1 MGSATLERHL
11 DIDPERIGRPRL
23 DPHERLL
30 CRFYEPLFLLNAL
43 GQTRGNYTTT
53 SFELDRGRAQVRRFL
68 QNLCFICDL
77 KKGGSA
83 CTAIGLEELDT
94 CYNFCIASNRE
105 TRKIAAFLKTS
116 LGILQ
121 SGAHLTA
128 ADDDHEESRFLH
140 LCLEFATDRIEGE
153 RKCLCKSIKDCLS
166 TLHGQSSGCGAS
178 SLFCIV
184 GDLTTHLFTDSKLI
198 EWLEVAMN
206 LDDHFQLCIFAYETR
221 YSDRVAELSER
232 GMNEEKRL
240 GPASKRSSFLLVR
253 HYVGRLAQHIRAP
266 KQLIDDMKDLSHLL
280 ESHTVYAIDALSAAP
295 PPTRDS
301 HVNLRGILN
310 RMFKESDQE
319 WSKVK
324 NGLLYLDKVG
334 GVFEKFLLPYER
346 CSPEVHAEVQVLD
359 HFYKMRKSFAGD
371 DCFVACSKPACFC
384 CEMYFKYHPTRAT
397 LSCSHHKI
405 WTNWSPPNLNTFDGD
420 NPTYTQQR
428 DILNLMTNELR
439 EQVITQVLQRLP
451 SSRWHPDSM
460 TNITSIRCPD
470 VTSLGLEVPNAEN
483 TKTPAIID
491 LTNCPKSY
499 NRPPETAF
507 PLLLNEDASFNDVSD
522 AENGGVS
529 LFDYC
534 PSTCTKPG

>member
-1 MGSATLERHL
+1 MGSATLERRL

-43 GQTRGNYTTT
+43 GQTRGNHTTT

-68 QNLCFICDL
+68 QNLCFICDF

-105 TRKIAAFLKTS
+105 TGKIAAFLKTS
-116 LGILQ
+116 LGILK

-128 ADDDHEESRFLH
+128 ADDDREESRFLH
-140 LCLEFATDRIEGE
+140 LCLEFAADRIEGE

-166 TLHGQSSGCGAS
+166 TLHEQSSGC
-178 SLFCIV
+178 
-184 GDLTTHLFTDSKLI
+184 DSKLI

-206 LDDHFQLCIFAYETR
+206 LDDHVQLCIFAYETR
-221 YSDRVAELSER
+221 HSDRVAELSER

-240 GPASKRSSFLLVR
+240 GPASKRSSFLL
-253 HYVGRLAQHIRAP
+253 
-266 KQLIDDMKDLSHLL
+266 LIDDMKDLSHLL

-310 RMFKESDQE
+310 RMFKKSDQE
-319 WSKVK
+319 RSKVK

-359 HFYKMRKSFAGD
+359 HFHKMRKSFAGD

-384 CEMYFKYHPTRAT
+384 CEMYFKYHPARAT
-397 LSCSHHKI
+397 LSYSHHKI

-451 SSRWHPDSM
+451 SNRWHPDSM

-470 VTSLGLEVPNAEN
+470 VTSLGLEVPNAGN

-491 LTNCPKSY
+491 LTSCPKSY

-507 PLLLNEDASFNDVSD
+507 PLPLNEDASFNDTSD

-534 PSTCTKPG
+534 PSTCT